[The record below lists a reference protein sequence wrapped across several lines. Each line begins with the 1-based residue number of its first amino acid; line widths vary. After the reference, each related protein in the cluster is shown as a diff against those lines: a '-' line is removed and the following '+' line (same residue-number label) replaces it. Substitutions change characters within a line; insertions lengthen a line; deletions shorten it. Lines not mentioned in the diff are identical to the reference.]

1 MAPPAWL
8 SFTFMLTVWSM
19 FRSARSDNSL
29 HGTCSIEACAEIA
42 ASVSSAS
49 MVYHKGECSPFML
62 YTSVH
67 NSTVQVLSIMKKTL
81 VTGRYLVRRSLS
93 VRLNQGRP

>member
-19 FRSARSDNSL
+19 CRSARSDNSL
-29 HGTCSIEACAEIA
+29 HDTRSIEACAEIA

-62 YTSVH
+62 YASVH
-67 NSTVQVLSIMKKTL
+67 SNTLQVLSTIKKTL
-81 VTGRYLVRRSLS
+81 VTGRYLVRRLLG